1 MNLLQYIL
9 QACDQMLQTSAP
21 SLQSIG
27 LRMYLS
33 LVTIM
38 LVWLAVQEALASA
51 QGASGPNMAKAIQ
64 FVFAASIGFA
74 MIQFYSNPLPGIGY
88 GFRDLITKESTY
100 LSTVI
105 GNDGL
110 QRISDT
116 IHDLQSSLGSGFVG
130 SIFNVYYSLVQFT
143 IQVALSIFS
152 AVAITIV
159 GYGMIAAAVCAL
171 VGPIF
176 IPFFIVP
183 RLEFLFWGWLRAFL
197 GFSFYK
203 VIAAAVLNLLG
214 HLYLVFYQTLMP
226 LTVSNLASKLPLLIV
241 LIFLNIYALFQ
252 VPAITSAILSG
263 HTHGGSGPN
272 LLSLASL
279 LAFLG

>member
-9 QACDQMLQTSAP
+9 QACDQMLRASSPT
-21 SLQSIG
+21 LESIG
-27 LRMYLS
+27 LRMFLS
-33 LVTIM
+33 LLTIM
-38 LVWLAVQEALASA
+38 VVWTAMQEALVSA
-51 QGASGPNMAKAIQ
+51 QGGPGFNMARAIE
-64 FVFAASIGFA
+64 FVMMASIGLA
-74 MIQFYSNPLPGIGY
+74 MLRFYEVPLPGVGY
-88 GFRDLITKESTY
+88 GFRDLITNETTY

-130 SIFNVYYSLVQFT
+130 SVFNIYYSLVQFAVQA
-143 IQVALSIFS
+143 ILALFS
-152 AVAITIV
+152 AVSITVV
-159 GYGMIAAAVCAL
+159 GYGMVAAAVCAL

-183 RLEFLFWGWLRAFL
+183 KLDFLFWGWLRAFL

-214 HLYLVFYQTLMP
+214 HLYLIYYQTLLP
-226 LTVSNLASKLPLLIV
+226 LTVSNLVTKLPLLIV
-241 LIFLNIYALFQ
+241 LVFLNIYILFK

-263 HTHGGSGPN
+263 HTHGGGFS
-272 LLSLASL
+272 LLSALGL
-279 LAFLG
+279 LKFLG